1 MTALD
6 IASTVS
12 SGTLAPNISS
22 LNLTNNYQHQHL
34 NDNTSVIILMWYN
47 SIHKSRIKY
56 GILTILKD
64 SFNPFH
70 TGLRRKNLFQRLLG
84 EYEPGLGAIPH
95 DHIASFN
102 MRFQRVL
109 NSLVKDG
116 ILIRDSKG
124 HKRTFYR
131 LNKDEYI
138 EFLDDSGEIED
149 KEKFSE
155 SLALEI
161 LQSSEFLRLPPIPL
175 LIGESMFW
183 GRLGEWG
190 YSEFKQQIIDKVIEY
205 IEPQIKEQWDVM
217 VNEDNVT
224 AREGHGGRYQ
234 PKTL

>member
-6 IASTVS
+6 IPSTASK
-12 SGTLAPNISS
+12 GTLAPTISV
-22 LNLTNNYQHQHL
+22 LNLTNSYQHQHL
-34 NDNTSVIILMWYN
+34 NDNMSVIILMWYN

-56 GILTILKD
+56 GILTILRD
-64 SFNPFH
+64 SFSPFH
-70 TGLRRKNLFQRLLG
+70 TGLRRNNLFQRLLR

-102 MRFQRVL
+102 MRFQRIL
-109 NSLVKDG
+109 DSLVKDG

-131 LNKDEYI
+131 LNKDEYV
-138 EFLDDSGEIED
+138 EFLDDRGEIDD
-149 KEKFSE
+149 KRKFSE
-155 SLALEI
+155 SLAREI
-161 LQSSEFLRLPPIPL
+161 LQSSEFLRLPPISL

-190 YSEFKQQIIDKVIEY
+190 FSEFKQQIVDRVIEY

-217 VNEDNVT
+217 ENKDNVT
-224 AREGHGGRYQ
+224 VRDGNGGRFQ
-234 PKTL
+234 PKT